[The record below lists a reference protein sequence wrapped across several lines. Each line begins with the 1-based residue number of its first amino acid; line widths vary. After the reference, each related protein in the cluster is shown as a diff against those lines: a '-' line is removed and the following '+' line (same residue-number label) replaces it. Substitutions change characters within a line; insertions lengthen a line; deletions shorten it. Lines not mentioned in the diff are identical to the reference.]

1 MVVVSC
7 FEATSGE
14 ADVGFFC
21 VAGFHCRLI
30 NDIGS

>member
-7 FEATSGE
+7 FEAICRE

-30 NDIGS
+30 NDIRG